1 MDMKKQFENP
11 NEEWFVYSYYAL
23 SGRPKMEAELMRKA
37 RILLLYRIVYE
48 GDFKSVV
55 NELNSCQDL
64 IIEQNKRL
72 KRVEI
77 EFVHGPGG
85 DHAWLNIGAQH
96 LSLQR
101 VKGYF

>member
-1 MDMKKQFENP
+1 MKKQFENP

-23 SGRPKMEAELMRKA
+23 SGRPKMEDELMNKA

-55 NELNSCQDL
+55 NELNHCQDI

-77 EFVHGPGG
+77 EFVHGPGD
-85 DHAWLNIGAQH
+85 DHAWLNIGSQH
-96 LSLQR
+96 ISLQR
-101 VKGYF
+101 VKGYY